1 MLHYFSNKIRSPK
14 SKNLA
19 YNLNNSIQSAAL
31 IQKQAK
37 SCLISQECILR
48 CIAIDLCIMV
58 EYQEIELQGHI
69 IDSGI
74 MTQLFDRIMDMGG
87 NFEILVFDV
96 GKKKADPSYARLRIA
111 ASTKAKLHS
120 ILSELHRLGVSPIE
134 VKDVHLVHA
143 DGEFKVPKGFYTTT
157 NHPTQVKY
165 DGEWIPVTP
174 TKMDFL
180 IVVDKK
186 SKTARSTALAKVK
199 KGDSVV
205 VGEQGVNVTY
215 PERPRESSTFE
226 FMHGT
231 VSPERPSETL
241 IAQIAREILEV
252 RKKGGKIAVV
262 GGPAII
268 HTGADKALAEMIH
281 KGYID
286 VLFAGNALAT
296 HDIEYNLYGTSLGMD
311 ISTGKPVMGGH
322 KHHLYAISEIM
333 RAGSIKSAVDKG
345 VVKGGIM
352 YECVKKNVPFVLAG
366 SIRDDGPLPDVI
378 TDVMTAQ
385 EIMRKHIDGCSMI
398 LMIATLLHSIAVGN
412 CLPSNVKT
420 VCVDINPASLT
431 KLMDRGSMQAIGI
444 VSDAGT
450 FLPLLAKQLEIQ
462 SSSAK
467 K

>member
-1 MLHYFSNKIRSPK
+1 
-14 SKNLA
+14 
-19 YNLNNSIQSAAL
+19 
-31 IQKQAK
+31 
-37 SCLISQECILR
+37 
-48 CIAIDLCIMV
+48 MV
-58 EYQEIELQGHI
+58 ESQEIELQGHI

-74 MTQLFDRIMDMGG
+74 MTQLFDRVMDMGG
-87 NFEILVFDV
+87 NFEILVFDI
-96 GKKKADPSYARLRIA
+96 GKKKTDPSYARLRIA
-111 ASTKAKLHS
+111 ASDKEKLRS
-120 ILSELHRLGVSPIE
+120 ILSELHRIGARPLE
-134 VKDVHLVHA
+134 VKDVHLVPA
-143 DGEFKVPKGFYTTT
+143 DGDHIVPKGFYTTT

-165 DGEWIPVTP
+165 GGEWIPVEP

-180 IVVDKK
+180 IVVDPET
-186 SKTARSTALAKVK
+186 KTALSTALAKIK
-199 KGDSVV
+199 KSDLVV
-205 VGEQGVNVTY
+205 VGEQGVNVSY

-252 RKKGGKIAVV
+252 RKNGGKIAVV

-281 KGYID
+281 KGYVD
-286 VLFAGNALAT
+286 VLFAGNALAA
-296 HDIEYNLYGTSLGMD
+296 HDIEYNLFGTSLGMD

-333 RAGSIKSAVDKG
+333 RAGSIKSAVDSG
-345 VVKGGIM
+345 VVTGGIM
-352 YECVKKNVPFVLAG
+352 YECVKNNIPFVLAG

-378 TDVMTAQ
+378 TDVMAAQ
-385 EIMRKHIDGCSMI
+385 DAMRKHIAGCSMI

-412 CLPSNVKT
+412 CLPSKVKT
-420 VCVDINPASLT
+420 VCVDINPAALT

-450 FLPLLAKQLEIQ
+450 FLPLLARQLEIQ
-462 SSSAK
+462 SSPAK